1 MKLHALGT
9 PHAKKRVLDASREQE
24 AYLETYKRKGGRKSV
39 RVIRACG
46 PRDRGNYKAI
56 LEPPNVPD
64 LHFLV
69 VRRLRGDGLGAPAPL
84 RVASSF
90 LG

>member
-1 MKLHALGT
+1 MKLHALTTT
-9 PHAKKRVLDASREQE
+9 PHAKKQGLEASRERE
-24 AYLETYKRKGGRKSV
+24 TYLKTYKRKGGAK
-39 RVIRACG
+39 RAG
-46 PRDRGNYKAI
+46 DAERGQKCNYKAI